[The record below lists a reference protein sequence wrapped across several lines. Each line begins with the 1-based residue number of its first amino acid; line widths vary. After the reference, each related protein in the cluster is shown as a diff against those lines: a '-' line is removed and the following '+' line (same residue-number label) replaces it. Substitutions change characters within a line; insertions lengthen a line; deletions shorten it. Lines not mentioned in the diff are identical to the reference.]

1 MTEMLRD
8 IFGLS
13 KDEVWRQLSTEIGA
27 EFVEGGFWQGDKVQA
42 RVKEWIITLDAYTV
56 SAGRNAVT
64 YTRMRAPFVNTD
76 GFRFK
81 LYRKGPLSGLG
92 KKFGIE
98 DVEVGFPE
106 FDRDLIIQGN
116 DDGKVLKLFSDSTI
130 RRLIQSQPDIQL
142 EVKDDEGWFGAIFP
156 QGVDEL
162 YFQVVGTVKDV
173 ERLKSLFELF
183 AEVLNRLCHIGSAY
197 ETDPMLTL

>member
-1 MTEMLRD
+1 VLRK
-8 IFGLS
+8 IFGPS

-27 EFVEGGFWQGDKVQA
+27 EFIEGGLWEGDKVEA
-42 RVKEWIITLDAYTV
+42 RVKDWTITLDIHLV
-56 SAGRNAVT
+56 SAGRNVIT
-64 YTRMRAPFVNTD
+64 YTRMRAPYVNRD

-81 LYRKGPLSGLG
+81 VYRKGLFSGLG
-92 KKFGIE
+92 KKLGMQ

-106 FDRDLIIQGN
+106 FDRDFVIQGN
-116 DDGKVLKLFSDSTI
+116 DEGKILTLFSDSTI

-142 EVKDDEGWFGAIFP
+142 EVKDDEGWFGATFP
-156 QGVDEL
+156 EGVDEL
-162 YFQVVGTVKDV
+162 HFQVVGTIKDV
-173 ERLKSLFELF
+173 EQLKSLYELF